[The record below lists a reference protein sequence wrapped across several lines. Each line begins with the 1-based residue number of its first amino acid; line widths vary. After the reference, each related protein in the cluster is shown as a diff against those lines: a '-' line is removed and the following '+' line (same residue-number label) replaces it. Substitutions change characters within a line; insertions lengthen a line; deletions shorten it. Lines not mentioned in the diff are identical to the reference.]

1 MPRHQV
7 LRGALAVVVVVSTI
21 FAQQHAKKTDR
32 DQISPGKRVLWMN
45 PGNVARMNFKYG
57 VGGAHRQPQPPF
69 RFIKEDSSGS
79 TAKVFVMD
87 SRGLTWNLK
96 WGSEARPTTF
106 CTRLAW
112 ACGYFASA
120 EYFMSQGKI
129 DNVHGL
135 TRASSRISR
144 DGSFENARFQLR
156 PDSPKFLKDSKWK
169 WDENPFLGSHE
180 MQGLKL
186 LTVLVSNA
194 DAKNSNLG
202 VFMDDEAGKPV
213 YRYAVIDW
221 GFTLGKWGNA
231 FTHTMWDCDGFSDQT
246 RKFIK
251 GVENGRVRFDYSAK
265 RDGDLSDDISVSD
278 VQWLMQ
284 YLGKITDAQLRA
296 GLTASGATPD
306 ETECFTRSLRD
317 RIEQLRQVA
326 GEPAARAKTGQLMMT
341 GLLQILRDPRGLIR
355 GQTPNF

>member
-1 MPRHQV
+1 MPRHKV

-21 FAQQHAKKTDR
+21 FAQQHVKKNDR
-32 DQISPGKRVLWMN
+32 DKLPPGKRVLWTN
-45 PGNVARMNFKYG
+45 PGNVARLDFKNG
-57 VGGAHRQPQPPF
+57 LGGAQRRPQPPF
-69 RFIKEDSSGS
+69 RFIKEDLSGS
-79 TAKVFVMD
+79 TAKVFVKD
-87 SRGLTWNLK
+87 GRGLTWNVK

-120 EYFMSQGKI
+120 EYYISQGNINDAHDLK
-129 DNVHGL
+129 
-135 TRASSRISR
+135 RAWSRISR

-156 PDSPKFLKDSKWK
+156 PDSPKFLNDAKWK
-169 WDENPFLGSHE
+169 WAENPFSGSHE

-194 DAKNSNLG
+194 DAKNANLG
-202 VFMDDEAGKPV
+202 VFMDNEGGKPV

-231 FTHTMWDCDGFSDQT
+231 FTHTLWDCDGFRDQT
-246 RKFIK
+246 RKFVK
-251 GVENGRVRFDYSAK
+251 GVEKGQVDFGYSAK
-265 RDGDLSDDISVSD
+265 RDGDLSREISVGD
-278 VQWLMQ
+278 VQWLMR
-284 YLGKITDAQLRA
+284 YLGKITDAQIRA

-326 GEPAARAKTGQLMMT
+326 GEPAARAKTGQLMMPA
-341 GLLQILRDPRGLIR
+341 LLEILRDQRGFELGI
-355 GQTPNF
+355 N